1 MPSLVSSMVLLTLAL
16 ASVWVSSRLFGHPIS
31 PFSVFYGVWFFTL
44 ALYFL
49 RWLAYTPVRA
59 QAWSLIV
66 LNLGSF
72 GFGWILAYLSQRLG
86 TLHSYS
92 QLATQNISAERL
104 RKVICLS
111 FALGMVGLID
121 FLRRVQG
128 LLGLITFIVAPH
140 EIRQAM
146 ALGGGLDEGIKPFN
160 WLNVMTIVLC
170 AFYLGVFRG
179 ERRRL
184 VWIILFTSIVA
195 TLFMEDRTRF
205 FYALLW
211 AGYVLAHVR
220 RWNTRKLLATGLVLA
235 VVLALQFFI
244 VAAWLGKV
252 ALNNPVL
259 LQAATVDEDFA
270 PLLTPYSYLTG
281 SYPALQ
287 AYLETRPESTAG
299 AMTFY
304 PAYKVLRLVDPSLKA
319 PQIVAEPVAIPSE
332 VNTFTWL
339 HQFYTDFGV
348 AGVILGP
355 LGVAFL
361 SGLVYFN
368 MLRTKSFYSLYANG
382 LISFGLTLSFM
393 VNHLTQGPAWYFLAV
408 GIPIAHYVRHRSSA
422 KADTFGRFAL
432 VPGHPLDAPS

>member
-1 MPSLVSSMVLLTLAL
+1 MAYLPSVILLLLAV
-16 ASVWVSSRLFGHPIS
+16 AGVWVSSRMFGHPIS
-31 PFSVFYGVWFFTL
+31 PFSVFYGGWFFTL
-44 ALYFL
+44 ALFFL
-49 RWLAYTPVRA
+49 RWVEYTPVRA

-66 LNLGSF
+66 LNLVSF
-72 GFGWILAYLSQRLG
+72 GFGWILAYLLQRPS
-86 TLHSYS
+86 TSHVPIQAAAESV
-92 QLATQNISAERL
+92 SAERL

-111 FALGMVGLID
+111 FALGMVGIFD

-128 LLGLITFIVAPH
+128 LLGLITFIAAPH

-146 ALGGGLDEGIKPFN
+146 TIGGGLDEGIKPFN
-160 WLNVMTIVLC
+160 WLNVMTVVLC
-170 AFYLGVFRG
+170 AFYLGVFRN
-179 ERRRL
+179 ERRSL
-184 VWIILFTSIVA
+184 VWVILFTSIVA

-220 RWNTRKLLATGLVLA
+220 RLNTRKLLAAVLVLA
-235 VVLALQFFI
+235 VVLALEFFL
-244 VAAWLGKV
+244 VAAWVGKI
-252 ALNNPVL
+252 ASNNPTL
-259 LQAATVDEDFA
+259 LQAATIDEDFF

-287 AYLETRPESTAG
+287 AYLDTQPDSTAG

-304 PAYKVLRLVDPSLKA
+304 PAFKVLRSFNPSLKA

-348 AGVILGP
+348 AGVILCP
-355 LGVAFL
+355 LAVAFFA
-361 SGLVYFN
+361 GLVYFR
-368 MLRTKSFYSLYANG
+368 MLQTKNFYFIYANG

-393 VNHLTQGPAWYFLAV
+393 VNHLTSGPAWYFLAV
-408 GIPIAHYVRHRSSA
+408 NILVSKYVRRDNPPESA
-422 KADTFGRFAL
+422 RAMQL
-432 VPGHPLDAPS
+432 HLAPS